1 MDQSW
6 LVSPVKMFSC
16 RGMLVPALL
25 VLAAVVVADGALL
38 IMSDGLSRMVT
49 LKERGQLCSVHN
61 NKSKIKRMMA
71 KSDSVMVHRISS
83 EELEELMESCT
94 QKASSGQRGFIYPG
108 TKWCGP
114 GNIAKHFDDVG
125 RYGEEDKCCREHDHC
140 PKQLGAGQCRYGI
153 CNKSLFTRQVN

>member
-1 MDQSW
+1 
-6 LVSPVKMFSC
+6 
-16 RGMLVPALL
+16 
-25 VLAAVVVADGALL
+25 
-38 IMSDGLSRMVT
+38 
-49 LKERGQLCSVHN
+49 
-61 NKSKIKRMMA
+61 MMA

-125 RYGEEDKCCREHDHC
+125 RYAEEDKCCREHDHC

>member
-1 MDQSW
+1 
-6 LVSPVKMFSC
+6 
-16 RGMLVPALL
+16 
-25 VLAAVVVADGALL
+25 
-38 IMSDGLSRMVT
+38 
-49 LKERGQLCSVHN
+49 
-61 NKSKIKRMMA
+61 MMA

-125 RYGEEDKCCREHDHC
+125 RYEEEDKCCREHDHC

-153 CNKSLFTRQVN
+153 CNKSLFTRQVHIETQRRRGAHVIKERRRTAVCMMANSQRMNLSSESDADAEMQSLQMLL